1 MLKQVIIRTGM
12 RSLNIPTQRA
22 QSILPWKTKCAT
34 ALYGGREV
42 PTGLKGYL
50 KNDYAIN
57 DYFIRV
63 KKKQCYTHNKTW
75 TLWCTEFEL
84 EHDESFYSNKNIG
97 LAQVVVLC
105 FACQAALGSWL
116 DIFQFLTIPS
126 CSWGSFPPQGFS
138 PFPSSGTPEP
148 DFLALTQVNVS
159 QMFSLNMLDSV
170 CF

>member
-57 DYFIRV
+57 DYFISV

-75 TLWCTEFEL
+75 TLWCREFEL
-84 EHDESFYSNKNIG
+84 EHDESFYSKHFFFFCNKNIG
-97 LAQVVVLC
+97 LAQLAVLC

-126 CSWGSFPPQGFS
+126 CPFEGVFLLKAFPLFHLPGLQ
-138 PFPSSGTPEP
+138 
-148 DFLALTQVNVS
+148 S
-159 QMFSLNMLDSV
+159 QIF
-170 CF
+170 